1 MYSPESPSHQLIAL
15 SREGELQQLSSA
27 LQQPTTA
34 QIALGTES
42 FLIDA
47 RTQVHMRALVLERM
61 IEAAARPGH
70 TDVVEML
77 ILFGQQHDIAASHM
91 VTMDT
96 LDAAWDENCLEI
108 LLKFQVVDPDVFY
121 RPRHLG
127 ADLLSSVCWGG
138 PDEEEFPRIKY
149 LGLLQHLMSIGFD
162 PNKSGVDPTSRRYR
176 PGSNLRVACR
186 IAGCEIIECLLQHGA
201 VIKESIAMR
210 TASCHGRID
219 VLEALLKYGGDVN
232 EVSGR
237 EDSDGPSGTPLHVA
251 AAAEREDAVRWLLAH
266 GADVTIKN
274 CDGISPQEILEE
286 KEVVI

>member
-77 ILFGQQHDIAASHM
+77 ILFGQQHDIAASLM

-201 VIKESIAMR
+201 VIKESRAMR